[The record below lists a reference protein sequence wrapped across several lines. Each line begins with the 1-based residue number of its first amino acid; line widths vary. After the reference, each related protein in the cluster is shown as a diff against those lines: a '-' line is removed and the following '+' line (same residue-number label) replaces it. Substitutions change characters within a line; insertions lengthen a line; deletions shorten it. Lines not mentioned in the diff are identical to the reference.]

1 MTPLCSSDD
10 LSECSDLIPDT
21 EGLGA
26 QTREQ
31 SPQPQMRRP
40 VSWNESAAARRLE
53 AAPQPAAAPLA
64 RSSSSVSV
72 SRGPEGSKLELSIP
86 LQMSSGGSDRDA
98 FSMAIREATQAF
110 ERSLVEAAENF
121 SHNLAALRS
130 YEASDQSAEAAVAA
144 GEGGLKR
151 SLSEHYL
158 PAVAVPDFAE
168 AAFDAIRRAQR
179 MREVM
184 P

>member
-1 MTPLCSSDD
+1 M
-10 LSECSDLIPDT
+10 PDT
-21 EGLGA
+21 E
-26 QTREQ
+26 RER
-31 SPQPQMRRP
+31 SPQPQLQRRP
-40 VSWNESAAARRLE
+40 ASWNESAAARQLE
-53 AAPQPAAAPLA
+53 AASASAAAPLA

-72 SRGPEGSKLELSIP
+72 SRGPEGSTLELSIP
-86 LQMSSGGSDRDA
+86 LNVSAGSADRDA
-98 FSMAIREATQAF
+98 FSTAIREATQAF

-130 YEASDQSAEAAVAA
+130 YEAADHSEVAA

-179 MREVM
+179 MRQVAKKLVI
-184 P
+184 

>member
-1 MTPLCSSDD
+1 M
-10 LSECSDLIPDT
+10 PDT
-21 EGLGA
+21 EHE
-26 QTREQ
+26 R
-31 SPQPQMRRP
+31 SPQPQLQRRP
-40 VSWNESAAARRLE
+40 ASWNESAAARRSE
-53 AAPQPAAAPLA
+53 AAPSAAAAPLA

-72 SRGPEGSKLELSIP
+72 SRGPEGSTLELSIP
-86 LQMSSGGSDRDA
+86 LNVSAGGTDRDA
-98 FSMAIREATQAF
+98 FSTAIREATQAF

-130 YEASDQSAEAAVAA
+130 YEGSEQSPAAA

-179 MREVM
+179 MRQVATKLAT
-184 P
+184 

>member
-1 MTPLCSSDD
+1 M
-10 LSECSDLIPDT
+10 
-21 EGLGA
+21 
-26 QTREQ
+26 
-31 SPQPQMRRP
+31 
-40 VSWNESAAARRLE
+40 SWNESAAARRLE
-53 AAPQPAAAPLA
+53 APPQPGSAPLA

-130 YEASDQSAEAAVAA
+130 YEASSDQSAGAAVAA

-184 P
+184 RKVSFTYKLQCRSFNHS

>member
-1 MTPLCSSDD
+1 M
-10 LSECSDLIPDT
+10 PDT
-21 EGLGA
+21 E
-26 QTREQ
+26 RER
-31 SPQPQMRRP
+31 SPQPQLQRRP
-40 VSWNESAAARRLE
+40 ASWNESAASRRSE
-53 AAPQPAAAPLA
+53 AASASAAAPLA

-72 SRGPEGSKLELSIP
+72 SRGPEGSTLELSIP
-86 LQMSSGGSDRDA
+86 LNVSAGGADRDA
-98 FSMAIREATQAF
+98 FSTAIREATQAF

-130 YEASDQSAEAAVAA
+130 YEAADHHSEVAA

-179 MREVM
+179 MRQVATKLVI
-184 P
+184 